1 MKIFHQTGFEI
12 ARQAAT
18 SDKAPRSNHC
28 AMSLST
34 HSFQQTRKPQKLT
47 NPQKRHLHYYY
58 FRDFLLLSQ
67 RRQP

>member
-12 ARQAAT
+12 VRQAAT

-34 HSFQQTRKPQKLT
+34 HSFQQTRKPKLT

-58 FRDFLLLSQ
+58 FRDFSLLSQ